1 MWVNWEFYKKMS
13 TRDYEGWRRY
23 GEWIKK
29 NHKNYQKQMSD
40 REIMNAKRGITNP
53 PQLKNMDQMPDQK
66 WHRRISFIKSGIR
79 IVGYVFIPFNLVAAT
94 ALLVVSEVVGIVEEL
109 V

>member
-13 TRDYEGWRRY
+13 
-23 GEWIKK
+23 
-29 NHKNYQKQMSD
+29 D
-40 REIMNAKRGITNP
+40 REIMNAKFGISNQ
-53 PQLKNMDQMPDQK
+53 PQVKNLDQMPDQK

-79 IVGYVFIPFNLVAAT
+79 IIGYGFIPFNLITAT
-94 ALLVVSEVVGIVEEL
+94 VLLIISEAVGIIEEL

>member
-1 MWVNWEFYKKMS
+1 MS

>member
-1 MWVNWEFYKKMS
+1 MWVNWKFYKKMS

-53 PQLKNMDQMPDQK
+53 PQLKNIDQMPDQK

-94 ALLVVSEVVGIVEEL
+94 TLLVVSEVVGIVEEL

>member
-1 MWVNWEFYKKMS
+1 MS

-53 PQLKNMDQMPDQK
+53 PQLKNIDQMPDQK

-79 IVGYVFIPFNLVAAT
+79 IVGYVFIPFNLITAT
-94 ALLVVSEVVGIVEEL
+94 ALLVISEVVGIVEEL

>member
-1 MWVNWEFYKKMS
+1 MS

-23 GEWIKK
+23 GKWIKK

-40 REIMNAKRGITNP
+40 GKTEALRGTYFTNKKP
-53 PQLKNMDQMPDQK
+53 KKMQKLERIPDPDDHQK
-66 WHRRISFIKSGIR
+66 LSFLKSGIR
-79 IVGYVFIPFNLVAAT
+79 IIGYGFIPFNLAAAT
-94 ALLVVSEVVGIVEEL
+94 ALLIVSEVVGIIEEL